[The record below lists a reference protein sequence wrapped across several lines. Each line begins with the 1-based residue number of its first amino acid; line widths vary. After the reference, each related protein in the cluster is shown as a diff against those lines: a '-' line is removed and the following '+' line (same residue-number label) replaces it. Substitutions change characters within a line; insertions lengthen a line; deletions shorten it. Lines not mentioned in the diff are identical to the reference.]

1 MIRVAAALIVLT
13 LALGVAG
20 FADGSRPRPD
30 RGGAKLALVSMKPLT
45 LRGTRFLAGEKV
57 RLTVVA
63 AGDRFVRRTTANSAG
78 SFVQRFPDVTDD
90 RCNRLLAV
98 AIGSRGSR
106 ASIKPFQPA
115 CPVPLRGS

>member
-1 MIRVAAALIVLT
+1 MIRVAAALIVLA
-13 LALGVAG
+13 LAVGVAG
-20 FADGSRPRPD
+20 LAEGSRSRTD
-30 RGGAKLALVSMKPLT
+30 RGAKLTVVAMKPLT
-45 LRGTRFLAGEKV
+45 LRGTRFLAAEKV

-63 AGDRFVRRTTANSAG
+63 EGDRFVRRTTATSGG
-78 SFVQRFPDVTDD
+78 SFTQRFSTVTGD

-106 ASIKPFQPA
+106 ATIKPFQPA

>member
-1 MIRVAAALIVLT
+1 MVRVAAALVV
-13 LALGVAG
+13 LALAFGVAG
-20 FADGSRPRPD
+20 LADGSRPRPD
-30 RGGAKLALVSMKPLT
+30 RGAKLTLVTMKPLT
-45 LRGTRFLAGEKV
+45 LRGTRFLAAEKV

-63 AGDRFVRRTTANSAG
+63 GGDRFVRRTTANSAG
-78 SFVQRFPDVTDD
+78 SFTQRFSAVMDD

-106 ASIKPFQPA
+106 AAIKPFQPA